1 MSALSLRLR
10 PARPRWQR
18 ARGETKADGDKLA
31 DMASFLELEGRWN
44 EALEYRRKSVTLD
57 PSAAGYASGLA
68 TNLLWLRRHGEARTA
83 ADRYLILGPTNP
95 EAYQLRAMVALA
107 QGKLNEAQAVLRR
120 GEARV
125 PKDELLAFVAY

>member
-31 DMASFLELEGRWN
+31 D
-44 EALEYRRKSVTLD
+44 
-57 PSAAGYASGLA
+57 AAGYASGLA

>member
-31 DMASFLELEGRWN
+31 D
-44 EALEYRRKSVTLD
+44 
-57 PSAAGYASGLA
+57 AAGYASGLA

-125 PKDELLAFVAY
+125 PKDELLAFVAYYWISSGCWTPINGHES

>member
-1 MSALSLRLR
+1 
-10 PARPRWQR
+10 
-18 ARGETKADGDKLA
+18 
-31 DMASFLELEGRWN
+31 MASFLELEGRWN

-125 PKDELLAFVAY
+125 PKDELLAFVAYYWISSGCWTPINGHES